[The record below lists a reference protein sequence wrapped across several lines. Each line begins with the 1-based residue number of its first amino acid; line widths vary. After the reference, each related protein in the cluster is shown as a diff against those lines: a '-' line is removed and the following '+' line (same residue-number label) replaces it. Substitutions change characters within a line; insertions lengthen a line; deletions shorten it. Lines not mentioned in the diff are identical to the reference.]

1 MGRADRS
8 PPIPGVAGEHVQ
20 VKSLLPPSP
29 LACHGQA
36 TGTYFGKFA
45 YHLRIPRHLA
55 GRDPKNPPSACIR
68 LEISLS
74 TGAGLPLDYT
84 VMDSP
89 LTRPELP
96 AISFLEGMADEDRA
110 LLSNYG
116 EFLPVHPQ
124 QTLITEGAAQDSL
137 YLLISGLLHVSR
149 EKDGSRTLL
158 WRVTPGETIG
168 EVNLFDPAE
177 ASADVTAQEFSQ
189 VWRANRGDLE
199 TFVNAYPEAGAFLM
213 AGLARLLSKR
223 LRAMNARFATLQ
235 EAIATTPQAWH

>member
-1 MGRADRS
+1 M
-8 PPIPGVAGEHVQ
+8 V
-20 VKSLLPPSP
+20 
-29 LACHGQA
+29 
-36 TGTYFGKFA
+36 
-45 YHLRIPRHLA
+45 
-55 GRDPKNPPSACIR
+55 
-68 LEISLS
+68 EISLS
-74 TGAGLPLDYT
+74 SGVGLPLDYA

-89 LTRPELP
+89 LNRPELP

-116 EFLPVHPQ
+116 EFLPVHPL
-124 QTLITEGAAQDSL
+124 QTLIKEGADQDSL

-149 EKDGSRTLL
+149 ENDGARTLL

-177 ASADVTAQEFSQ
+177 ASADVVAQEFSQ
-189 VWRANRGDLE
+189 VWRANREDLE
-199 TFVNAYPEAGAFLM
+199 TFVNAYPEAGALLM